1 MTGRKRLTKT
11 LVGNLQPGEII
22 WDAEVRGFAV
32 RCQRRDRVYVVKY
45 RYQGRQRWY
54 TIGKHGSPWTVERA
68 RTEAKRVLGL
78 VADKKDP
85 SAEKRTARTA
95 LTLGEVAS
103 DFISKHVE
111 VRSKPRTQSEYR
123 RLIEKVIKPELGRQ
137 KLDHVTPAD
146 ISKLHYK
153 FRSTPYQ
160 ANRIL
165 ALLSK
170 IFNWAGHRGERNPCI
185 GIARYA
191 EQKRR
196 RYLSTAELARLGVA
210 LHDFESSWNKAQ
222 EIRSQLDD
230 QRSQLEAASRLNKR
244 RDIRFIN
251 HVMSELRRELESLG
265 ELVSIYAVVAVRLLI
280 FTGARLSEILTL
292 RWEHVDF
299 ERSCLN
305 LADSKTGPKTI
316 HLNAPALDLLTNL
329 SRLEGNPYVIPGERR
344 HSHLVNLEKPWRRLR
359 KRAGLSDVRLHDLRH
374 SFASVGAGAGLGL
387 PIIGALLGHTQA
399 ATTARYAHLADDPLR
414 QASDIIGARIA
425 AVMGGGEPGTVVPMA
440 KRKA

>member
-1 MTGRKRLTKT
+1 
-11 LVGNLQPGEII
+11 
-22 WDAEVRGFAV
+22 
-32 RCQRRDRVYVVKY
+32 
-45 RYQGRQRWY
+45 
-54 TIGKHGSPWTVERA
+54 VERA

-85 SAEKRTARTA
+85 SVEKQTAKTG
-95 LTLGEVAS
+95 LTLGAVAS
-103 DFISKHVE
+103 DFIIKHAE
-111 VRSKPRTQSEYR
+111 VKAKPRTQSEYK
-123 RLIEKVIKPELGRQ
+123 RLVEKVIKPELGRQ
-137 KLDHVTPAD
+137 KLDHVTSAD

-160 ANRIL
+160 ANRII

-170 IFNWAGHRGERNPCI
+170 IFTWAGRRGERNPCV
-185 GIARYA
+185 GIERYA

-196 RYLSTAELARLGVA
+196 RYLSAAELARLGAA
-210 LHDFESSWNKAQ
+210 LHDAESSWNKAQ
-222 EIRSQLDD
+222 ELHSQLDE
-230 QRSQLEAASRLNKR
+230 QRSQLEAASRLKKR
-244 RDIRFIN
+244 RVIHSIQEAI
-251 HVMSELRRELESLG
+251 SELRRELESLG
-265 ELVSIYAVVAVRLLI
+265 PLVSLNAIAAVRLLI
-280 FTGARLSEILTL
+280 FTGARLSEALTL

-305 LADSKTGPKTI
+305 LSDSKTGPKTI
-316 HLNAPALDLLTNL
+316 HLNAPALDVLTNL

-359 KRAGLSDVRLHDLRH
+359 ERAGLADVRLHDLRH

-414 QASDIIGARIA
+414 QATDIIGSRIA
-425 AVMGGGEPGTVVPMA
+425 AAMGGGKPGTVLPMA
-440 KRKA
+440 KEA